1 MEQSHK
7 NNDCYFFYYS
17 TCTKGDSCQFR
28 HEPSALGCEVMCSY
42 WQQGNCL
49 NEHCNFRHMEL
60 KKNRKSIP
68 CYWETQRGGC
78 KKPHCPFLHS
88 LERPVPSEM
97 TINPT
102 KNTEL
107 PKPVTQE
114 WSNRPD
120 DVKFNENSGETDVA
134 GRGSSEASSFIGS
147 PAVDPLI
154 VNFDEETDSE
164 GVTSSPNK
172 TSASSSGSRAF
183 SRLGPATEKTFEE
196 IRLEEIQAEN
206 AAYWS
211 YESTEYQSHAVGKIK
226 KSRTRLEAL
235 PYRRSPKDDGND
247 NLDFKILTLD
257 EIKRR
262 KKLLQSDTTLDT
274 SDNSNLDNSQKD
286 KIIQNQ
292 DNEISGSKTDVDN
305 FVDNLDNFQKLSK
318 DITEAKK
325 DAMITVDN
333 LSTDSLDNLDNSDKF
348 DNTLDS
354 SDKNV
359 DNRDLD
365 KPKKRKLRDDDLK
378 IKPVK
383 LRRSQKI
390 RKLSEDKDNVEA
402 EDDSRDIAVRLC
414 DSSTE
419 DIPSLELKKVS
430 DDRDA
435 TRLSGEDDLTLDK
448 YLDEDEEELVEAS
461 EDILGD
467 IDKLLTEKNT

>member
-154 VNFDEETDSE
+154 VNFDEESDSE

-172 TSASSSGSRAF
+172 TTAPSSGSRAL
-183 SRLGPATEKTFEE
+183 SRLGAATAKTYEE
-196 IRLEEIQAEN
+196 IRLEEIQAES

-211 YESTEYQSHAVGKIK
+211 YDPTNYQSQAVGKIK
-226 KSRTRLEAL
+226 NSRTRPGAL
-235 PYRRSPKDDGND
+235 PYRRSPKDGDND
-247 NLDFKILTLD
+247 NLDFEILTLD

-262 KKLLQSDTTLDT
+262 KKLLQSDTLDT
-274 SDNSNLDNSQKD
+274 SDNFNLVNLKKDNKVT
-286 KIIQNQ
+286 QNQ

-305 FVDNLDNFQKLSK
+305 LVDNLDNVQKLSK

-325 DAMITVDN
+325 DAMTVDN
-333 LSTDSLDNLDNSDKF
+333 LCSDSVDNLDTSDKF
-348 DNTLDS
+348 ENTLDS
-354 SDKNV
+354 LDKIKDNGDV
-359 DNRDLD
+359 DNT
-365 KPKKRKLRDDDLK
+365 KKRKRDDDLK

-390 RKLSEDKDNVEA
+390 RKLFEDKDNVEA
-402 EDDSRDIAVRLC
+402 EDNSRDIAVRLC

-419 DIPSLELKKVS
+419 DIPMSLELKNVS
-430 DDRDA
+430 DNRDG

-448 YLDEDEEELVEAS
+448 YLDEEEELVEAS
-461 EDILGD
+461 EDILED